1 MLFSGLWIKNSRI
14 PVYFFW
20 LKYLSWFYY
29 ATENMLT
36 GQWAFE
42 ETFYCLLIGG
52 AKSREKADFANIAQ
66 IFERSNLNCS
76 F

>member
-1 MLFSGLWIKNSRI
+1 
-14 PVYFFW
+14 
-20 LKYLSWFYY
+20 
-29 ATENMLT
+29 MLT

-76 F
+76 FEGEKFIIFHFLL